1 MISLILLICIVIIM
15 RFCIYYG
22 REKDTRIK
30 YPLWSYIMLIV
41 IMILPKCISVLLY
54 SLILVLLL
62 YFEIVERRNYFSFFN
77 KSSKINK
84 FLNKKI

>member
-1 MISLILLICIVIIM
+1 MISLILLIYIVIIM

-22 REKDTRIK
+22 REKDARIK

-41 IMILPKCISVLLY
+41 IMILPQFISIPLY
-54 SLILVLLL
+54 FFILVLLL
-62 YFEIVERRNYFSFFN
+62 YFEVVEKRNYFSFFN